1 MNIEKN
7 LNKFYNWIIDYYN
20 DRVEFGIEEE
30 MTTLN
35 EVITKFENL
44 KLHK

>member
-1 MNIEKN
+1 MNKENN
-7 LNKFYNWIIDYYN
+7 LNKFYNWLIDYYN
-20 DRVEFGIEEE
+20 DRVEFSIEEE